1 MKKKYLFLFV
11 LIFLSHAS
19 LAHAIDSLEEPDFE
33 EEPTPRISLSEVRR
47 GPASTVAS
55 PMAVKAPEK
64 SDVDMEPTEASRFG
78 VQEFSIIVTEKGFFP
93 NKVIVR
99 RNIPVNLYL
108 TATDSRSLCFVM
120 KKGEFNF
127 HQGVGAKNVERIS
140 FRPTETGPFE
150 FHCPINN
157 IKGNLIVRD

>member
-1 MKKKYLFLFV
+1 MFSKFIAAMI
-11 LIFLSHAS
+11 LIFLGAS
-19 LAHAIDSLEEPDFE
+19 PALQAMDSLDEPAFDEEM
-33 EEPTPRISLSEVRR
+33 PRINLNGPVGR
-47 GPASTVAS
+47 GPASAPPTMAEEPKAS
-55 PMAVKAPEK
+55 K
-64 SDVDMEPTEASRFG
+64 SDADIQPAEASRFG
-78 VQEFSIIVTEKGFFP
+78 VQEFGIIVTEKGFFP
-93 NKVIVR
+93 NKIVVR

-120 KKGEFNF
+120 KKGEYNF
-127 HQGVGAKNVERIS
+127 HRGVGSKNVEQIS

>member
-1 MKKKYLFLFV
+1 MNRNFFPSLVF
-11 LIFLSHAS
+11 IFLSIPK
-19 LAHAIDSLEEPDFE
+19 LGLAIDTLGEPDFTE
-33 EEPTPRISLSEVRR
+33 ETARISFSDIGRK
-47 GPASTVAS
+47 PASSEGGIAS
-55 PMAVKAPEK
+55 NGLSAEN
-64 SDVDMEPTEASRFG
+64 SDVDIEPTQASKFG

-120 KKGEFNF
+120 KKGDFNF
-127 HQGVGAKNVERIS
+127 HQGVGSKNVERIS
-140 FRPTETGPFE
+140 FHPTETGPFE
-150 FHCPINN
+150 FHCPINK